1 MLGIN
6 WLFRRRTRA
15 GQQSYSQANDSS
27 TRPARPY
34 RPAYRGIRPL
44 SDYLPSAVASD
55 SATRPS
61 SSTSRS
67 HSTDVSSTSS
77 PEPGTYDW
85 LIQTCRQLGIDTEE
99 VLTSVRVP
107 ALPPGP
113 QFGRLPQSNQRYR
126 TEIDYQA
133 RLRSQREAPGSYRP
147 GGFVD
152 AACGHLP
159 TCHTDGNPP
168 GSPADLAAGHSPDRC
183 GYGASILDRASIEN
197 GNPFAPGS

>member
-6 WLFRRRTRA
+6 WLFKRHTRA

-27 TRPARPY
+27 THPARPY

-55 SATRPS
+55 SATQPS

-67 HSTDVSSTSS
+67 RSTGVSSTSS

-99 VLTSVRVP
+99 VLASVRMRPP
-107 ALPPGP
+107 AAL
-113 QFGRLPQSNQRYR
+113 QSGRLPEEAQRHR
-126 TEIDYQA
+126 AEIDHYEL
-133 RLRSQREAPGSYRP
+133 LRSQREVPGNFRP
-147 GGFVD
+147 GGLMD
-152 AACGHLP
+152 RAIGHLP
-159 TCHTDGNPP
+159 NCHTDGNPP
-168 GSPADLAAGHSPDRC
+168 GSPADFAAGHSPDRC